1 VKYSVVAAV
10 IFCTFTLSSSYFVDA
25 QDDGPI
31 KWNDEEWAST
41 DEDEFPRG
49 RIVYYSKNTEVCN
62 SWVIVPGTAILPTG
76 LLAIAYCFSLIYLFM
91 GIGIIS
97 DIFMSGIERIT
108 AEKKKV
114 EIRDANDQVIA
125 VK

>member
-1 VKYSVVAAV
+1 VVAAV
-10 IFCTFTLSSSYFVDA
+10 IFCTFTLSSSYLVDA

-31 KWNDEEWAST
+31 KWNDEEWGST
-41 DEDEFPRG
+41 DETEFPRG

-97 DIFMSGIERIT
+97 DIFMNGIERIT

>member
-1 VKYSVVAAV
+1 MVAAV
-10 IFCTFTLSSSYFVDA
+10 IFCTFTLSSSYLVDA

-31 KWNDEEWAST
+31 KWNDDEWLST
-41 DEDEFPRG
+41 DETEFPRG

-62 SWVIVPGTAILPTG
+62 SWIIVPGTAILPTG
-76 LLAIAYCFSLIYLFM
+76 LLAIGYCLSLIYLFM

-97 DIFMSGIERIT
+97 DIFMNGIERIT

>member
-1 VKYSVVAAV
+1 MGQSSGMTKSGDPQMKLNSQEEG
-10 IFCTFTLSSSYFVDA
+10 LSII
-25 QDDGPI
+25 Q
-31 KWNDEEWAST
+31 
-41 DEDEFPRG
+41 
-49 RIVYYSKNTEVCN
+49 KNTEVCN